1 MVIKI
6 RAEDKYE
13 SESKPGIVNL
23 KKKFSFTVRTK
34 VPSKNLI
41 CHCRT

>member
-13 SESKPGIVNL
+13 FESKPGIVNL
-23 KKKFSFTVRTK
+23 KKSFHLR
-34 VPSKNLI
+34 
-41 CHCRT
+41 